1 MAYNSNNNNNNIVV
15 VFDFDKTI
23 IDVDSDNWVI
33 DELGFTDLFNQ
44 LLPTMPWNTL
54 MDRMMKELHDQG
66 KTIEEIKQVL
76 RTIPIHPRVLRIVSD
91 ANMFFIETIVEHLG
105 ISELFSEIN
114 SNPGYVNERG
124 TLKISPYHDFTKS
137 PHSCSC
143 GTCPPNMCKG
153 LIIERIQ
160 QSLAKEGK
168 KKMIYLGDGAGDY
181 CPSLK
186 LNTEDYVMPRKN
198 FPVWDLISQNPML
211 IKAAIREWTDGQSME
226 MILIGTIEEIRLE
239 EEKEKMLTSAE
250 NNCKMQTIS
259 IGINNVHHEPILP
272 RALRVSQSS

>member
-1 MAYNSNNNNNNIVV
+1 
-15 VFDFDKTI
+15 
-23 IDVDSDNWVI
+23 
-33 DELGFTDLFNQ
+33 
-44 LLPTMPWNTL
+44 
-54 MDRMMKELHDQG
+54 
-66 KTIEEIKQVL
+66 
-76 RTIPIHPRVLRIVSD
+76 
-91 ANMFFIETIVEHLG
+91 
-105 ISELFSEIN
+105 
-114 SNPGYVNERG
+114 
-124 TLKISPYHDFTKS
+124 
-137 PHSCSC
+137 
-143 GTCPPNMCKG
+143 

>member
-1 MAYNSNNNNNNIVV
+1 M
-15 VFDFDKTI
+15 
-23 IDVDSDNWVI
+23 
-33 DELGFTDLFNQ
+33 
-44 LLPTMPWNTL
+44 
-54 MDRMMKELHDQG
+54 
-66 KTIEEIKQVL
+66 
-76 RTIPIHPRVLRIVSD
+76 
-91 ANMFFIETIVEHLG
+91 
-105 ISELFSEIN
+105 
-114 SNPGYVNERG
+114 
-124 TLKISPYHDFTKS
+124 
-137 PHSCSC
+137 
-143 GTCPPNMCKG
+143 
-153 LIIERIQ
+153 IIERIQ

>member
-1 MAYNSNNNNNNIVV
+1 
-15 VFDFDKTI
+15 
-23 IDVDSDNWVI
+23 
-33 DELGFTDLFNQ
+33 
-44 LLPTMPWNTL
+44 
-54 MDRMMKELHDQG
+54 
-66 KTIEEIKQVL
+66 
-76 RTIPIHPRVLRIVSD
+76 
-91 ANMFFIETIVEHLG
+91 
-105 ISELFSEIN
+105 
-114 SNPGYVNERG
+114 
-124 TLKISPYHDFTKS
+124 
-137 PHSCSC
+137 
-143 GTCPPNMCKG
+143 
-153 LIIERIQ
+153 
-160 QSLAKEGK
+160 
-168 KKMIYLGDGAGDY
+168 MIYLGDGAGDY